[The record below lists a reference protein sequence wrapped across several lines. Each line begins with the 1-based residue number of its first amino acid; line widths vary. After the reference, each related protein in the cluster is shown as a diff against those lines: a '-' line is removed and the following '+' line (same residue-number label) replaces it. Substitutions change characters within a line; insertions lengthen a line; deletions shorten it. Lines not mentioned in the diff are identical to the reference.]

1 MIKLDKAIIVEGKYD
16 KIRLSGFIDAVI
28 IETDGFRIF
37 SNEEKKAL
45 IRRIAKTN
53 GIIVMTDSDAAG
65 FKIRNHI
72 RNIAADGE
80 VINVYIPDVFGK
92 EKRKAEPSKEGK
104 LGVEGLSEEIIT
116 SAMEKAGVYHTQSDN
131 THKRQVTATDLFED
145 GLTGTD
151 NAKERKYKLLSVLGL
166 PSRMSN
172 SQLLKL
178 INTFMSYEDYKRAV
192 AEISDGAFLKTKGT
206 NIV

>member
-28 IETDGFRIF
+28 IETEGFRIF
-37 SNEEKKAL
+37 SNNEKKAL
-45 IRRIAKTN
+45 IRRLAKTN

-92 EKRKAEPSKEGK
+92 EKRKTEPSKEGK
-104 LGVEGLSEEIIT
+104 LGVEGLNEKIIRD
-116 SAMEKAGVYHTQSDN
+116 AMEKAGVYHTLSDN
-131 THKRQVTATDLFED
+131 TDKRQVTVTDLFED
-145 GLTGTD
+145 GLTGSD
-151 NAKERKYKLLSVLGL
+151 NAKERKYRLLNILGL

-178 INTFMSYEDYKRAV
+178 INTFMTYEDYKKAV
-192 AEISDGAFLKTKGT
+192 EEISHG
-206 NIV
+206 

>member
-1 MIKLDKAIIVEGKYD
+1 MIKLDKAVIVEGKYD

-37 SNEEKKAL
+37 SNSEKKAL
-45 IRRIAKTN
+45 IRRLARTN

-65 FKIRNHI
+65 FKIRSYI

-80 VINVYIPDVFGK
+80 IINVYIPDVFGK
-92 EKRKAEPSKEGK
+92 EKRKTEPSKEGK
-104 LGVEGLSEEIIT
+104 LGVEGVSEEILKA
-116 SAMEKAGVYHTQSDN
+116 AMEKAGVYHTVSDSAE
-131 THKRQVTATDLFED
+131 KRQVTVTDLFVD

-151 NAKERKYKLLSVLGL
+151 NAKERRYKLLKILDL

-172 SQLLKL
+172 SQFLKL
-178 INTFMSYEDYKRAV
+178 INTFMSYDDYKTAV
-192 AEISDGAFLKTKGT
+192 AEISDS
-206 NIV
+206 

>member
-37 SNEEKKAL
+37 SDNEKKAL
-45 IRRIAKTN
+45 IRRLAKTN

-65 FKIRNHI
+65 FKIRNYI

-80 VINVYIPDVFGK
+80 IINVYIPDIFGK
-92 EKRKAEPSKEGK
+92 EKRKTEPSKEGK
-104 LGVEGLSEEIIT
+104 LGVEGLSEEILRN
-116 SAMEKAGVYHTQSDN
+116 AMEKAGVYHTQTENSS
-131 THKRQVTATDLFED
+131 KRQVTVTDLFDD
-145 GLTGTD
+145 GLTGTA
-151 NAKERKYKLLSVLGL
+151 NSRERKYKLLSILGL

-178 INTFMSYEDYKRAV
+178 INTFMSYEDYKKAV
-192 AEISDGAFLKTKGT
+192 EEISDC
-206 NIV
+206 

>member
-1 MIKLDKAIIVEGKYD
+1 MIKLDKAVIVEGKYD

-37 SNEEKKAL
+37 KNNEKKAL
-45 IRRIAKTN
+45 IRRLAKTN

-65 FKIRNHI
+65 FKIRNYI
-72 RNIAADGE
+72 RNIASDGE
-80 VINVYIPDVFGK
+80 IINVYIPDIFGK

-104 LGVEGLSEEIIT
+104 LGVEGINEDILRD
-116 SAMEKAGVYHTQSDN
+116 AMEKAGIYHTVSDSAE
-131 THKRQVTATDLFED
+131 KRQVTVTDLFED

-151 NAKERKYKLLSVLGL
+151 NAKERRYCLLKLLGL

-172 SQLLKL
+172 SQFLKL
-178 INTFMSYEDYKRAV
+178 INTFMTFEDYKKAV
-192 AEISDGAFLKTKGT
+192 SEISDS
-206 NIV
+206 